1 VLIIT
6 TNHVERLDGALIRPS
21 WVDKQVAFR
30 LADKDIIA
38 QLFCNVY
45 SHSNDDV
52 ADEGVQV
59 EDDDIVEQLAADFA
73 DKVPQ
78 LEFSPAEILS
88 FLLENR
94 QSPGM
99 AVENVQQWTIRMRE
113 EKKKVKRA
121 DSWVLSA

>member
-1 VLIIT
+1 MLIMT
-6 TNHVERLDGALIRPS
+6 TNHVERLDGALIRPGR
-21 WVDKQVAFR
+21 VDKQVEFG
-30 LADKDIIA
+30 LADKDIITK
-38 QLFCNVY
+38 LLCNVY

-52 ADEGVQV
+52 VDKRVQV

-73 DKVPQ
+73 DKVLQ
-78 LEFSPAEILS
+78 LEFSPAKILS

-94 QSPGM
+94 QSPSM

>member
-1 VLIIT
+1 MT
-6 TNHVERLDGALIRPS
+6 TNHVERLDGALIRPGR
-21 WVDKQVAFR
+21 VDKQVEFG

-45 SHSNDDV
+45 SYLNDNV
-52 ADEGVQV
+52 VDEGVQV
-59 EDDDIVEQLAADFA
+59 EDDDIVKQLAADFA
-73 DKVPQ
+73 NKVPQ

-94 QSPGM
+94 QSPSM

>member
-1 VLIIT
+1 MT
-6 TNHVERLDGALIRPS
+6 TNHVERLDGALIRPGR
-21 WVDKQVAFR
+21 VDKQVAFR

-45 SHSNDDV
+45 SHSNNDV

-73 DKVPQ
+73 DKVLQ
-78 LEFSPAEILS
+78 LEFSPAEIMS
-88 FLLENR
+88 FLLEYR
-94 QSPGM
+94 QSPSM

>member
-6 TNHVERLDGALIRPS
+6 TNHVERLNGALIQPG

-59 EDDDIVEQLAADFA
+59 EDNDIVEQLAADFA

-113 EKKKVKRA
+113 VKKKVKRA
-121 DSWVLSA
+121 DS